1 MTMSHTLSSLFTLR
15 LLSFIRLKN
24 GSKADLLQWKQMIIT
39 CLKLYQNFFRFRCK
53 NLKFEFRTNIP
64 GVQNHQ
70 LSLQVLM
77 QRLQSHLT
85 GDYQMLFTWVKI
97 NNFVG
102 KFDKSHL
109 VNVFWHF
116 QFITQPRPVSRGK

>member
-1 MTMSHTLSSLFTLR
+1 MSHTLSSLFTLR

-24 GSKADLLQWKQMIIT
+24 GSKADLLLQWKQMIIT
-39 CLKLYQNFFRFRCK
+39 CLRLYQNFFRFRCK

-102 KFDKSHL
+102 KFEK
-109 VNVFWHF
+109 V
-116 QFITQPRPVSRGK
+116 I